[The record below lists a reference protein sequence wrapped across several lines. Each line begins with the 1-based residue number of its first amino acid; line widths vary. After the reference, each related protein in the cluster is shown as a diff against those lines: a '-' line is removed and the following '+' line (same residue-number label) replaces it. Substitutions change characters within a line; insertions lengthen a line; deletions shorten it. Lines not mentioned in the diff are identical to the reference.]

1 MEIFLGIIFYTL
13 LTIVAAG
20 CIFFY
25 CRNFYYALQD
35 VKQKKYS
42 IRLALRVVGVFVFL
56 VGVGM
61 GIIRNEPKKESVNH
75 G

>member
-1 MEIFLGIIFYTL
+1 MEIFLKLTFYTL

-20 CIFFY
+20 CVFFY

-42 IRLALRVVGVFVFL
+42 IRLALRIVGVFVLL

-61 GIIRNEPKKESVNH
+61 GIIRNESKKESINH